1 MQATRPST
9 SPRFRG
15 LDRRPPRSAASFR
28 LLAVLAMGLLAV
40 VGTARGSDA
49 PVAVTARIRAG
60 IEAGRLQVAIDAGRE
75 LARYV
80 LSRVYEDVRRR
91 FPTPPEGW
99 EGWTMT
105 RFVPP
110 TEDPNLVFDA
120 VATFQADY
128 RGPDGAEVSVRL
140 EGRRGAVA
148 RDLTRSILEAPA
160 ADRFDHPRRSLHT
173 RGRWGT
179 TSDGRQELLLRQ
191 VFEGHLEHDDYPFVR
206 ITGGAAMRR
215 EEVGSWGTLRVLGL
229 IWGGLVCFS
238 GETTLLTRIS
248 RSTRESLE
256 RIDTWLETPE
266 ERRVIAVPSALR
278 RELLSVLRRLALRQ
292 GQRFTDAVRPAVAD
306 WPPVGASDHSISW
319 TLPITRHVCSV
330 LALRGPIFVTAW
342 TAPGAPVVPSGV
354 PSEEVALS
362 NGTWRRSRRSGGA
375 DVAWEIAVPGTAWF
389 VSVAGDDRDGTV
401 RAAAQRLSL
410 ERVAEALR

>member
-1 MQATRPST
+1 MGTT
-9 SPRFRG
+9 VN
-15 LDRRPPRSAASFR
+15 AAAAPLR

-40 VGTARGSDA
+40 VGTARGADA

-80 LSRVYEDVRRR
+80 LSRVYEDVRRL
-91 FPTPPEGW
+91 FPTPP

-140 EGRRGAVA
+140 EGRRGAA
-148 RDLTRSILEAPA
+148 SRDLTRSILEAPA
-160 ADRFDHPRRSLHT
+160 ADRFDHPQMSPYT
-173 RGRWGT
+173 RGRWGR
-179 TSDGRQELLLRQ
+179 TSDGRPELLLRQ
-191 VFEGHLEHDDYPFVR
+191 VSESDWEHDDYSFVR

-215 EEVGSWGTLRVLGL
+215 DEMAWWGTLRGLGV
-229 IWGGLVCFS
+229 IWHGLTCFS

-266 ERRVIAVPSALR
+266 ERRVIAVPYGLR
-278 RELLSVLRRLALRQ
+278 GELLSVLRRLALRQ

>member
-1 MQATRPST
+1 MGTT
-9 SPRFRG
+9 VN
-15 LDRRPPRSAASFR
+15 AAAAPLR
-28 LLAVLAMGLLAV
+28 LLAVLALGLLAV
-40 VGTARGSDA
+40 VGTARGADA
-49 PVAVTARIRAG
+49 PVAVTARIRAE

-80 LSRVYEDVRRR
+80 LSRVYEDVRRL
-91 FPTPPEGW
+91 FPTPP

-140 EGRRGAVA
+140 EGRRGAA
-148 RDLTRSILEAPA
+148 SRDLTRSILEAPA
-160 ADRFDHPRRSLHT
+160 ADRFDHPQMSPYT
-173 RGRWGT
+173 RGRWGR
-179 TSDGRQELLLRQ
+179 TSDGRPELLLRQ
-191 VFEGHLEHDDYPFVR
+191 VSESDWEHDDYSFVR

-215 EEVGSWGTLRVLGL
+215 DEMAWWGTLRGLGV
-229 IWGGLVCFS
+229 IWHGLTCFS

-266 ERRVIAVPSALR
+266 ERRVIAVPYGLR
-278 RELLSVLRRLALRQ
+278 GELLSVLRRLALRQ